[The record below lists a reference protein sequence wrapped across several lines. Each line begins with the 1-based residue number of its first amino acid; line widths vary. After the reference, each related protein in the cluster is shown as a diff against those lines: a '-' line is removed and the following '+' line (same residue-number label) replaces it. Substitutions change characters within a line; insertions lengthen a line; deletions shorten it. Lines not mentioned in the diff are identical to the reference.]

1 MLAPEEEE
9 VVQADNI
16 PPEVLAGRQ
25 VQIGINP
32 LSPRSKQRAEQVL
45 LVHPVWQLMRCGW
58 CQEVVGEEQNAVVA
72 SEADATEADTD
83 DHMCNIMSGAVPGY
97 TALDEAGA
105 TEVVVLHDSDPSGY
119 LVLLLYTGSV

>member
-9 VVQADNI
+9 EVAQAGNI

-58 CQEVVGEEQNAVVA
+58 CQEMVGEEQNAVVA
-72 SEADATEADTD
+72 SEADTD
-83 DHMCNIMSGAVPGY
+83 DHMCDIMSGAVPGY
-97 TALDEAGA
+97 TPLDEADA
-105 TEVVVLHDSDPSGY
+105 SEVVLHDSDPSGY
-119 LVLLLYTGSV
+119 LVLLLCTGSV